1 MSLDEKISTQFE
13 RLQVLN
19 RLRHRLIVLVG
30 IVLLIPSAIG
40 IIAAVDTYRDQVQ
53 RARQSTQH
61 FVLLVANYESRFLSQ
76 TELIL
81 RGLSNEPTLVQA
93 IRDDALRLAC
103 QQLLVDTIKPYTAY
117 SAVSLS
123 DAAGTTVCSSDK
135 SLIGAA
141 VGAQSWYRNVL
152 ANRVPVIGTVTLSA
166 ETSQPVVTYAFP
178 LFDAAGQITGI
189 LGLNIRMAW
198 FDEAQRELKLPP
210 TSGVFLL
217 DSAGGVLAGPQ
228 LAGRPVRDGTPD
240 LSFMPEVANGQ
251 VRTFSGVGADGI
263 SRIYSATQLE
273 PSKLVVL
280 FGLPTAQLI
289 APLRRILWMEIGIL
303 ALAWMLAI
311 VSASVGTRYL
321 VTRWTDRLTD
331 TAARLTAGD
340 LAARP
345 DLDGAPAELRQLGD
359 ALGAL
364 ATRIGEREADLRT
377 SLSQKHEMLK
387 EIHHRIK
394 NNMQTVVSI
403 LSLHARNAYS
413 DDVRLAF
420 SDAQARIQ
428 AFALVHR
435 HLYESE
441 DLQAVRAD
449 LFITNLCRLLQ
460 DATGVSQRQIRLVV
474 DVPEVRMSG
483 EQAAILASFITE
495 VMTNAFKHAFPEGQR
510 GKIKVKLA
518 VTADGDAVLTIADD
532 GVGFTFDQTDD
543 DLGQVGR
550 GTGLTLIAAF
560 AKQIGGTLE
569 RSGPPG
575 TRTTLHFKLDLPKAE
590 AAALWRAPR
599 SSAPPA

>member
-1 MSLDEKISTQFE
+1 MSLDDKLSTHFE
-13 RLQVLN
+13 RLKVLH

-30 IVLLIPSAIG
+30 IVLLIPSTIG
-40 IIAAVDTYRDQVQ
+40 IIAAVDTYHDQVR

-76 TELIL
+76 TEQIL
-81 RGLSNEPTLVQA
+81 RGLARDPTLTLA
-93 IRDDALRLAC
+93 GMDEATRAAC
-103 QQLLVDTIKPYTAY
+103 QQLLADTIKPYSAY
-117 SAVSLS
+117 SAVSLN
-123 DAAGTTVCSSDK
+123 DARGTTVCSSDK
-135 SLIGAA
+135 TLAGAE
-141 VGAQSWYRNVL
+141 VGAQSWFRNVL
-152 ANRVPVIGTVTLSA
+152 ANRAPVIGTITLSA
-166 ETSQPVVTYAFP
+166 ESAQPVITYAYP
-178 LFDAAGQITGI
+178 LFDAAGQVAGV

-210 TSGVFLL
+210 ASGVFLL
-217 DSAGGVLAGPQ
+217 DSVGGVLAGPQ
-228 LAGRPVRDGTPD
+228 VASRPMRNDAPD
-240 LSFMPEVANGQ
+240 LSFMAEVANGR
-251 VRTFSGVGADGI
+251 VSTFAGVGADGV

-289 APLRRILWMEIGIL
+289 APLRRILWMEMGIL

-311 VSASVGTRYL
+311 VSAALGTRYL
-321 VTRWTDRLTD
+321 VTRWTDRLTE

-340 LAARP
+340 LSARP
-345 DLDGAPAELRQLGD
+345 DLQGAPAELRHLGD

-377 SLSQKHEMLK
+377 SLAQKHEMLK

-394 NNMQTVVSI
+394 NNMQTVISI
-403 LSLHARNAYS
+403 LSLHARSAGS

-449 LFITNLCRLLQ
+449 LFIANLCRLLQ
-460 DATGVSQRQIRLVV
+460 DATGVSPRQIRLIV
-474 DVPEVRMSG
+474 DVPELRMSG
-483 EQAAILASFITE
+483 EQAATLASFITE
-495 VMTNAFKHAFPEGQR
+495 VMTNAFKHAFPDGR
-510 GKIKVKLA
+510 PGTIKVDLA
-518 VTADGDAVLTIADD
+518 VAADGQATLTIADD
-532 GVGFTFDQTDD
+532 GVGFAFDAPGDE
-543 DLGQVGR
+543 LGQSMK

-575 TRTTLHFKLDLPKAE
+575 TRIALRFTLDRPRAE
-590 AAALWRAPR
+590 AAALWRAPA
-599 SSAPPA
+599 APPPV